1 MRSRLVV
8 AVSIIIYLVAVF
20 NFAFTVSATALQD
33 PDCCWILALG
43 KRIWHERRLP
53 DRDPFSYSIALARE
67 GKGAFAGVPAADL
80 PPCHF
85 VAYQWL
91 AETVFYGLYRINQGL
106 IGEKASDEVS
116 PGDAGTYT
124 TRADRR
130 MKEVYGRGKRR
141 IANEGAPDMAA
152 CALTAFAAVMVVA
165 AFMIVPLFYSR
176 QQATSVLAGLGL
188 VLLATWAASF
198 HFYLRPELF
207 SYLFLSIIACLAV
220 RLRVPD
226 GDAATGDSKTVKLSL
241 LAFCITALW
250 TNLHVGFVLAPLI
263 LLATAAVLFLC
274 RSEEANQKARA
285 ALCAGLAALAA
296 TALNPQ
302 GPAIWAYLPRL
313 FFPSMN
319 ALIYEL
325 QPVGAGEIL
334 SQAFLPFT
342 LFTGTA
348 VLILLAV
355 IFRLRHLKTSRRIL
369 LVFSVLVI
377 AVSLAAGFASR
388 RLIPCSV
395 LLVVCELFLVHA
407 LFFDGAPELFTRRR
421 KMIAIVST
429 VFVAIGTAVFESSL
443 FPPRI
448 PQTSLGFLVPYD
460 AMSFVESKLP
470 GNLLQGNLLNDPQ
483 FGDLMIWHLSKPP
496 ALFIDTRFDAY
507 GNKIVRDYFEMANC
521 FAGWQELLDRHRIA
535 WVFLPPYARL
545 SVELEKSPS
554 WKLLFKDS
562 AAVIFLRSE
571 DRSTSEE

>member
-8 AVSIIIYLVAVF
+8 AVSIIIYLVGVF
-20 NFAFTVSATALQD
+20 NYAFTVSATALQD

-43 KRIWHERRLP
+43 KHIWHERRLP
-53 DRDPFSYSIALARE
+53 NRDPFSYSIALARE

-80 PPCHF
+80 PPDHF

-91 AETVFYGLYRINQGL
+91 AETVFYGLYRVNQGL
-106 IGEKASDEVS
+106 IGEKFDEVS
-116 PGDAGTYT
+116 PGDTGTFA

-130 MKEVYGRGKRR
+130 MKAVYGRDKMR

-152 CALTAFAAVMVVA
+152 CALTAFAALMVVA
-165 AFMIVPLFYSR
+165 AFIIVPLFYSR

-207 SYLFLSIIACLAV
+207 SYLFLSIIAGLAV

-226 GDAATGDSKTVKLSL
+226 GDAATGLDPVKLSL

-274 RSEEANQKARA
+274 RAEDANQKARA

-325 QPVGAGEIL
+325 QPVGPGEIL

-348 VLILLAV
+348 ALILLVKV
-355 IFRLRHLKTSRRIL
+355 IFRLRHLAASRRIL
-369 LVFSVLVI
+369 LVYSVLVI
-377 AVSLAAGFASR
+377 AVSLAVGFASR

-395 LLVVCELFLVHA
+395 LLVVWELFLIHA
-407 LFFDGAPELFTRRR
+407 LFKDSVSELFTRRR
-421 KMIAIVST
+421 KMIAILST
-429 VFVAIGTAVFESSL
+429 VLVAIATAVFESSL

-460 AMSFVESKLP
+460 AMSFVESN
-470 GNLLQGNLLNDPQ
+470 GNLQGNLLNDPQ

-521 FAGWQELLDRHRIA
+521 FPGWQELLDRHRIA

-562 AAVIFLRSE
+562 AAVIFSRSE
-571 DRSTSEE
+571 ESSTPEE